1 MDHRLLRLLKFLGG
15 YFMMQKLNLQKI
27 KALLISTSCGI
38 LSIYLLLPRRELENH
53 SILRSLVAPPKLR
66 LFPDEV
72 SSNYEKYMRSLYGAN
87 WKKLTSILPRQRVV
101 SLIEDDLEVFNFNL
115 GVIWVLFLG
124 FMVTLLI
131 YRFGFKKS
139 KETK

>member
-1 MDHRLLRLLKFLGG
+1 ML
-15 YFMMQKLNLQKI
+15 QKLNLQKI

-38 LSIYLLLPRRELENH
+38 LAIYLLLPRFELKNH
-53 SILRSLVAPPKLR
+53 SIFRSLVAPPKLR
-66 LFPDEV
+66 LFPDDG
-72 SSNYEKYMRSLYGAN
+72 SSNYGKYMRSLYGAN
-87 WKKLTSILPRQRVV
+87 WKKLTTIMPRQRVV
-101 SLIEDDLEVFNFNL
+101 SLVEDDLGIFYINL

-139 KETK
+139 KEAK